1 MYKLEP
7 LPYIIQ
13 HTGELVMAILNY
25 TNKARRFKSFMH
37 SQIHVFFFF
46 FYGNQIQVFVLT
58 SSKDIHF
65 LVGFFCQIPNLNL
78 YH

>member
-13 HTGELVMAILNY
+13 HTGELAMAILND
-25 TNKARRFKSFMH
+25 TNKTRRFKSFMH
-37 SQIHVFFFF
+37 SQIHVFF
-46 FYGNQIQVFVLT
+46 YGNQIHVFVLT